1 MEPKEKSSSFYSVF
15 ENTFDYF
22 KNSISF
28 SSVPEPDNTSSQTLL
43 KTPLENEKLNLES
56 NLKELKKVVPEISG
70 TKLCFMLMRYEKEG
84 VYMYI

>member
-1 MEPKEKSSSFYSVF
+1 MNRRF
-15 ENTFDYF
+15 
-22 KNSISF
+22 
-28 SSVPEPDNTSSQTLL
+28 L
-43 KTPLENEKLNLES
+43 KKLNLES